1 MADDKRQLLAEA
13 ETEFQALKH
22 AVDGLDE
29 ARMREVW
36 CGTWSVREILGH
48 ISGWHREMLPALE
61 RLTRGEKP
69 VPAGVSYADVD
80 AWNAK
85 FADASRSRPT
95 ADILRELDASHA
107 AFMRAAAVVPDER
120 VVPERT
126 AWKLVDA
133 NSRHHYQE
141 HIEDI
146 RAWRKRQRI

>member
-1 MADDKRQLLAEA
+1 MDKRQLLAEA
-13 ETEFQALKH
+13 ETEFQALKR

-36 CGTWSVREILGH
+36 CGTWSIREILGH

-61 RLTRGEKP
+61 RLARGEKP
-69 VPAGVSYADVD
+69 VAGGVSYADVD

-85 FADASRSRPT
+85 FADAKRSWATP
-95 ADILRELDASHA
+95 DILRELGESHA
-107 AFMRAAAVVPDER
+107 AFMRAAAAVPDER

-141 HIEDI
+141 HIADI
-146 RAWRKRQRI
+146 LAWRKRGGI